1 MKYTKLGNT
10 EINISKLCVG
20 AMSFGQAGTMH
31 DWTLDPTQSEA
42 VIKQALDLGINFFSI
57 LPTSIQLGPVKN
69 TLVPQS
75 ND

>member
-42 VIKQALDLGINFFSI
+42 VIKQALDLGINFFRYCQRLFSWD
-57 LPTSIQLGPVKN
+57 Q
-69 TLVPQS
+69 
-75 ND
+75 